1 MTAPIA
7 SPPSARFALRNPELI
22 IHLARRELESAHR
35 FTILGWA
42 WPLARQL
49 VQLVVLVFVFS
60 SVLDLGVANFPAFVF
75 SGLVA
80 WSWFASGVGAA
91 STTLLNQ
98 RHLVFQPRL
107 PAAVLPIVA
116 VAVPLIDVVM
126 AFPVLLLVLAV
137 SGSLSWTAIFFP
149 LMLVVQFVLMCGI
162 AWLTAGGS
170 VYLRDL
176 PNIVSLSLTLLFYL
190 TPVFYSLR
198 SVPDNLEWVLKLN
211 PMTTVLEADRALLLG
226 SPFPNIAHLAGV
238 VVFSILLA
246 AIGYR
251 TFQRLEPGFVDEL

>member
-1 MTAPIA
+1 MTAPTA
-7 SPPSARFALRNPELI
+7 SRLARFAARNPELT

-49 VQLVVLVFVFS
+49 VQLAVLVFVFS
-60 SVLDLGVANFPAFVF
+60 SVLDLGVENFPAFVF

-80 WSWFASGVGAA
+80 WSWFATGIGAA
-91 STTLLNQ
+91 STTLLSQ

-116 VAVPLIDVVM
+116 IAVPLVDVMM
-126 AFPVLLLVLAV
+126 ALPVLVLVLAL
-137 SGSLSWTAIFFP
+137 SGSLEWTAVFFP
-149 LMLVVQFVLMCGI
+149 LMLAVQFLLMAGI

-170 VYLRDL
+170 VYVRDL

-198 SVPDNLEWVLKLN
+198 TVPDNLEPLLKLN
-211 PMTTVLEADRALLLG
+211 PMTTVLETDRALLLG
-226 SPFPNIAHLAGV
+226 SAFPNPWHLVALTVFSVALAAVGY
-238 VVFSILLA
+238 VVF
-246 AIGYR
+246 R
-251 TFQRLEPGFVDEL
+251 RLEPGFVDEL

>member
-7 SPPSARFALRNPELI
+7 PPSARFTLRNPELI
-22 IHLARRELESAHR
+22 IHLARRELDSAHR
-35 FTILGWA
+35 FTMLGWA
-42 WPLARQL
+42 WPLVRQL

-80 WSWFASGVGAA
+80 WSWFAAGVGAA
-91 STTLLNQ
+91 TTTLLAQ

-116 VAVPLIDVVM
+116 VAVPLVDVVM

-149 LMLVVQFVLMCGI
+149 LMLAVQFVLMCGI

-176 PNIVSLSLTLLFYL
+176 P
-190 TPVFYSLR
+190 
-198 SVPDNLEWVLKLN
+198 KLN

-226 SPFPNIAHLAGV
+226 SPFPNPAHLAGV
-238 VVFSILLA
+238 VIFSILLA